1 MRAPLVLFVL
11 STAAGYRLSIP
22 GIQIAGRSPP
32 SWVADE
38 LDVACWLRNEFN
50 DACSTFRG
58 DVRRRCMAIWFET
71 TGQHNN
77 DWHNEWH
84 RRGQR
89 ASFEALVFLPDG
101 EAAVRRELEY
111 EWEAGA
117 QRLHQLD
124 EEERQLLEQ
133 GDLRAARETRERWF
147 DLNDALQPSFSELAE
162 YTYASWPRHHDNPAW
177 PTQKLADDLRREDAV
192 YAQRYATFVVL
203 RKQGK
208 HHAAS
213 EIWEE
218 LRMCCIR
225 RGALSDHLNQ
235 VVGNREGISRSKDD
249 EAGLPPG
256 TTARLERCL
265 EPKACPLREAASPF
279 DYWRAFCT

>member
-1 MRAPLVLFVL
+1 MLRHLLGLFVL
-11 STAAGYRLSIP
+11 STAAGLSISE
-22 GIQIAGRSPP
+22 IRIAGRSPP
-32 SWVADE
+32 RWVTDE
-38 LDVACWLRNEFN
+38 FTVACWLRNEFN

-71 TGQHNN
+71 TGQHND
-77 DWHNEWH
+77 DWHDEWH

-89 ASFEALVFLPDG
+89 ASFEALAFLPDR
-101 EAAVRRELEY
+101 EAAVRRELQH
-111 EWEAGA
+111 EWDAGS

-124 EEERQLLEQ
+124 AEERQLREQ

-147 DLNDALQPSFSELAE
+147 DLSDARQAPLRELNE
-162 YTYASWPRHHDNPAW
+162 YTYASWPTHHDNPAW

>member
-1 MRAPLVLFVL
+1 MLRRLLGLFVL
-11 STAAGYRLSIP
+11 STAAGLSISE
-22 GIQIAGRSPP
+22 IRIAGRSPP
-32 SWVADE
+32 RWVTDE
-38 LDVACWLRNEFN
+38 FTVACWLRNEFN

-71 TGQHNN
+71 TGQHND
-77 DWHNEWH
+77 DWHDEWH

-89 ASFEALVFLPDG
+89 ASFEALVFLPDR
-101 EAAVRRELEY
+101 EAAVRRELQY

-235 VVGNREGISRSKDD
+235 VVGNREGISRSKDN

>member
-1 MRAPLVLFVL
+1 MLRRLLGLFVL
-11 STAAGYRLSIP
+11 STAAGLSIS
-22 GIQIAGRSPP
+22 GIRIAGRSPP
-32 SWVADE
+32 RWVTDE
-38 LDVACWLRNEFN
+38 FTVACWLRNEFN

-89 ASFEALVFLPDG
+89 ASFEALAFLPDR
-101 EAAVRRELEY
+101 EAAVRRELQH
-111 EWEAGA
+111 EWDAGS

-124 EEERQLLEQ
+124 AEERQLREQ

-147 DLNDALQPSFSELAE
+147 DLSDARQAPLRELNE
-162 YTYASWPRHHDNPAW
+162 YTYASWPTHHDNPAW

-235 VVGNREGISRSKDD
+235 VVGNWEGSSRSKDD

-265 EPKACPLREAASPF
+265 WNRRLVR
-279 DYWRAFCT
+279 